1 MKITAKEL
9 GELMDYSK
17 KDLEQEVYN
26 LKQEMLH
33 MRKDYLG
40 RKDQLIAELD
50 AELDQ
55 CDGEVGAGFEMAC
68 ILVKRFL

>member
-9 GELMDYSK
+9 GELIDYSK
-17 KDLEQEVYN
+17 KDLEQEVYK

-33 MRKDYLG
+33 MQKDYNS
-40 RKDQLIAELD
+40 RKHQLIAELD

-55 CDGEVGAGFEMAC
+55 CEGEVGAGFEMAY

>member
-9 GELMDYSK
+9 AELMDYSK
-17 KDLEQEVYN
+17 SDIEQEIHK

-33 MRKDYLG
+33 MQKDYHS
-40 RKDQLIAELD
+40 RKQQLIAELD

-55 CDGEVGAGFEMAC
+55 CEGEVGAGFEMAC

>member
-1 MKITAKEL
+1 MKLTAKEL

-17 KDLEQEVYN
+17 SDLEQEMYK

-33 MRKDYLG
+33 MQKDFRERKT
-40 RKDQLIAELD
+40 QLMDELD
-50 AELDQ
+50 AELEQ
-55 CDGEVGAGFEMAC
+55 CEGEVGAGFEMAC